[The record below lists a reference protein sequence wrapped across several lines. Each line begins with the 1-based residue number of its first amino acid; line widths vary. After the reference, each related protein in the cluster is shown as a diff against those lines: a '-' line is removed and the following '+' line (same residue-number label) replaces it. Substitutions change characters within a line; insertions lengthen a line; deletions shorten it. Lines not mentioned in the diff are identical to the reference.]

1 MPDSSTV
8 PQTVAEKVAAIKA
21 RLTVPAFA
29 APMFLVSVPDLVIA
43 ACKAGVIG
51 SFPTMNARPISMLEE
66 WFERITIELADMES
80 AGGQKPAPW
89 AANIICHSTSKR
101 FDEDFALLQR
111 YQPEI
116 VITALGSPK
125 RVVEKVHDYG
135 GLVFADVNSVT
146 YAKKA
151 VEAGAD
157 GLVLVSAG
165 AGGHTGFVTSFAFVP
180 AIRSFFDG
188 PIILGGGI
196 VDGAGV
202 RAAEVLGADFGYIG
216 TRFIATNESL
226 APDSYRQMLVAA
238 TEEDI
243 MLTAHFTGVPAN
255 YLKTSIIAAG
265 LDPDT
270 LEARKDKS
278 FESRHEGK
286 AWKDIWSAG
295 QGVRAVDKVQPV
307 ADLVAQLKAE
317 YDIAKARP

>member
-1 MPDSSTV
+1 MPESTKQKIIDIKSRMAL
-8 PQTVAEKVAAIKA
+8 PAI
-21 RLTVPAFA
+21 A
-29 APMFLVSVPDLVIA
+29 APMFLVSGPDMVIA

-51 SFPTMNARPISMLEE
+51 SFPTMNARPISALEE
-66 WFERITIELADMES
+66 WFDRITTELADAEKTNP
-80 AGGQKPAPW
+80 GKIAPW
-89 AANIICHSTSKR
+89 AANIIVHSTSKR
-101 FDEDFALLQR
+101 FEEDFALLQQ
-111 YQPEI
+111 YKPEM

-151 VEAGAD
+151 VDAGAD
-157 GLVLVSAG
+157 GLVLVSSG
-165 AGGHTGFVTSFAFVP
+165 AGGHTGFVTGFAFVP

-202 RAAEVLGADFGYIG
+202 RAAEVLGADFGYLG
-216 TRFIATNESL
+216 TRFIATDESL
-226 APDSYRQMLVAA
+226 APDSYRDMLVEA

-243 MLTAHFTGVPAN
+243 VLSAHFTGVPAN

-265 LDPDT
+265 MDPDT
-270 LEARKDKS
+270 LKPRKDKS
-278 FESRHEGK
+278 FDSRHEGPEKNK

-295 QGVRAVDKVQPV
+295 QGVRAVDKVQPI
-307 ADLVAQLKAE
+307 AELVDQLKGE
-317 YDIAKARP
+317 YDLAKAKP

>member
-1 MPDSSTV
+1 MPNSTSQKIADIKSRMAL
-8 PQTVAEKVAAIKA
+8 PAIS
-21 RLTVPAFA
+21 
-29 APMFLVSVPDLVIA
+29 APMFLVSGPDMVIA

-51 SFPTMNARPISMLEE
+51 SFPTMNARPISTLEE
-66 WFERITIELADMES
+66 WFDRITMELADAEKENP
-80 AGGQKPAPW
+80 GKIAPL
-89 AANIICHSTSKR
+89 AANIIVHSTSRR
-101 FDEDFALLQR
+101 FEDDFALLQQ
-111 YQPEI
+111 YKPEM

-125 RVVEKVHDYG
+125 RVVDKVHDYG

-151 VEAGAD
+151 VDAGAD
-157 GLVLVSAG
+157 GLVLVSSG
-165 AGGHTGFVTSFAFVP
+165 AGGHTGFVTGFAFVP

-202 RAAEVLGADFGYIG
+202 RAAEVLGADFGYLG
-216 TRFIATNESL
+216 TRFIATDESL
-226 APDSYRQMLVAA
+226 APESYREMLVDA

-243 MLTAHFTGVPAN
+243 ILSAHFTGVPAN
-255 YLKTSIIAAG
+255 YLKTSIIKAG

-270 LEARKDKS
+270 LKPRKDKN
-278 FESRHEGK
+278 FDSRHEGPEKNK

-307 ADLVAQLKAE
+307 ASLVDQLKKE
-317 YDIAKARP
+317 YELAKAKP